1 MVPAPTG
8 RYADGMKTAIIA
20 ELVLREAARRGAL
33 DNLPGK
39 GQPQEH
45 DALVGLD
52 EDARLDAILRAT
64 TGGASVELEL
74 RREVATLRDQLADTT
89 LDEATRAELRAKLT
103 DKVVRLSVVHES
115 NGHPLL
121 ANAALD
127 FMPG

>member
-1 MVPAPTG
+1 
-8 RYADGMKTAIIA
+8 MKTAMIA
-20 ELVLREAARRGAL
+20 ELVMREAARRGDL

-39 GQPQEH
+39 GTPQAH

-52 EDARLDAILRAT
+52 EVARLDAILRAT

-74 RREVATLRDQLADTT
+74 RREVAALREQLADPG
-89 LDEATRAELRAKLT
+89 LDDATRAELKSRLT
-103 DKVVRLSVVHES
+103 DKAVRLSVVHES